1 MLYPERKI
9 KAVINRLDD
18 DIKRISKQNKN
29 NRNKLPDDKT
39 IISILDKEMS
49 FIKGMKLARDRFAM
63 LLSEEV

>member
-39 IISILDKEMS
+39 IISILDKEIS

>member
-1 MLYPERKI
+1 MLHPERKI

-18 DIKRISKQNKN
+18 DIKRISKQNKD
-29 NRNKLPDDKT
+29 NRNKMSDDKKV
-39 IISILDKEMS
+39 ISILDKEMS